1 MSKVMQVYTP
11 IIENQV
17 TKLTNKMQLGGKPF
31 EVLGLDVLI
40 DGTLKP
46 WVLEIN
52 DNPSLSIY
60 FDDSAGMEHKRCT
73 DEDINLTDLYVNAR
87 VVNDTISLACQ
98 SREQLAEN
106 TEFRSL
112 TKVCPVEAGG
122 DVHENMVALRAVFY
136 SLTPI
141 KNKALLTLQGFEKL
155 HSRPSIS
162 AAMTRFELQT
172 EF

>member
-1 MSKVMQVYTP
+1 M
-11 IIENQV
+11 
-17 TKLTNKMQLGGKPF
+17 
-31 EVLGLDVLI
+31 LI
-40 DGTLKP
+40 DENLKP

-87 VVNDTISLACQ
+87 VVNDTISLATK
-98 SREQLAEN
+98 SREQLAES

-112 TKVCPVEAGG
+112 QKVCPTGNSEVYESLIAIRT
-122 DVHENMVALRAVFY
+122 LFY

-141 KNKALLTLQGFEKL
+141 KNKAQLTLQGFEKL
-155 HSRPSIS
+155 HQRPAIAAIIS
-162 AAMTRFELQT
+162 KFELT
-172 EF
+172 KEF